1 MEQRKDLL
9 KNSIKVL
16 NEREKEILYSRRLN
30 DNPTTLEDLS
40 KKHKILITQ
49 SGKSVILFF
58 LVALGS
64 YMLKSFL

>member
-1 MEQRKDLL
+1 MLFYNK
-9 KNSIKVL
+9 
-16 NEREKEILYSRRLN
+16 
-30 DNPTTLEDLS
+30 LS